1 MDKNDRNPLRESIDS
16 KLGKI
21 REEKNE
27 AEKDRGE
34 KYKIVG
40 ALFAILMI
48 LAMLAKYLV

>member
-1 MDKNDRNPLRESIDS
+1 MDKQEQNPLRDSINS

-21 REEKNE
+21 REEKDE
-27 AEKDRGE
+27 AEKDRSE

-48 LAMLAKYLV
+48 IAMLAKYLV

>member
-1 MDKNDRNPLRESIDS
+1 MDKQEQNPLRDSINS

-21 REEKNE
+21 RE
-27 AEKDRGE
+27 AEKDRSE

-48 LAMLAKYLV
+48 IAMLAKYLV